1 METQQ
6 ADIVIGA
13 SLEDLLRS
21 AGDECDIFE
30 LDWPLSL
37 TPDQDPSPEIDNWQ
51 RFGCSIQVE
60 TAPEHPFPD
69 HATSSI
75 ALLPIGFPVAPVLP
89 ETSLPAESVQRQKP
103 KRLIFHSIAC

>member
-13 SLEDLLRS
+13 SLADPLRS

-51 RFGCSIQVE
+51 RFGYSIQVE

-69 HATSSI
+69 HATSSM
-75 ALLPIGFPVAPVLP
+75 ALPIGFPVVPVLAK
-89 ETSLPAESVQRQKP
+89 TSLPAEAVQRQKP
-103 KRLIFHSIAC
+103 KRLISHSITC